1 MLFLL
6 LKSLFNHLKKLILR
20 ITFDFFEYLK
30 PSKVKA
36 ILLVLVTPFL
46 YQNKKKEHEKNK
58 SIFGFRNC
66 VIAYVVC

>member
-30 PSKVKA
+30 PQQSESNSTS
-36 ILLVLVTPFL
+36 LS
-46 YQNKKKEHEKNK
+46 NN
-58 SIFGFRNC
+58 IF
-66 VIAYVVC
+66 ISE